1 MRAAERLLV
10 AALLSVVLGG
20 LALGSAARAAAPGDY
35 ARRFDVAWTLVEQ
48 RYWDVGGLKVDWL
61 QMRRQYEPQ
70 ALAAPD
76 DDAFYAVLV
85 AMYGRIQ
92 DGHSVFVPPQRV
104 AEIQRLYGDLP
115 CLGVFGMA
123 QGTGAHGHVSY
134 RMLDGTIGYVRLPDL
149 ASDGVADGVR
159 TAVTVLQTAGARG
172 LVLDLR
178 GNPGG
183 RLISMMQIAGIFTQG
198 FLWRVVTRW
207 ALPLPYPAI
216 GPVATR
222 LPLAI
227 LIDGDVNSAAE
238 GLAGA
243 LQMYGRATVVG
254 ATSAGNVEAVLP
266 FCLADGSQAWIA
278 TGVLAPIGGPTWE
291 GRGVVPDLPTA
302 PADALDA
309 AIAWLRRDATS
320 AGRPPAGA
328 R

>member
-1 MRAAERLLV
+1 MRVSERGRA
-10 AALLSVVLGG
+10 AALLGAGLLW
-20 LALGSAARAAAPGDY
+20 LALGAAALAASPHDY
-35 ARRFDVAWTLVEQ
+35 AQRFDVAWTLVEQ
-48 RYWDVGGLKVDWL
+48 RYWDVGGLKVDWQ
-61 QMRRQYEPQ
+61 QMRREYEPQ

-76 DDAFYAVLV
+76 DGAFYAVLV

-92 DGHSVFVPPQRV
+92 DGHSVFVPPARV
-104 AEIQRLYGDLP
+104 AEIHRLYGDLP

-123 QGTGAHGHVSY
+123 QADATHGHVTY
-134 RMLDGTIGYVRLPDL
+134 RMLDGSIGYVRLPDL
-149 ASDGVADGVR
+149 ASDGVVGDVR
-159 TAVTVLQTAGARG
+159 SAVKVLQAAGARA
-172 LVLDLR
+172 LILDLR

-183 RLISMMQIAGIFTQG
+183 RLVNMMQVAGIFTRG

-216 GPVATR
+216 GPVATQ
-222 LPLAI
+222 LPLAV
-227 LIDGDVNSAAE
+227 LIDGEVNSAAE

-243 LQMYGRATVVG
+243 LQMRGRATVFG

-291 GRGVVPDLPTA
+291 GRGVVPDRPAA

-309 AIAWLRRDATS
+309 ATAWLHRQPS
-320 AGRPPAGA
+320 AGRP
-328 R
+328 

>member
-1 MRAAERLLV
+1 VRAAERRLA

-20 LALGSAARAAAPGDY
+20 VALGSMARAAAPSDY
-35 ARRFDVAWTLVEQ
+35 AHRFDVAWTLVEQ

-61 QMRRQYEPQ
+61 QMRSQYRPQ

-76 DDAFYAVLV
+76 DNAFYAVLV

-92 DGHSVFVPPQRV
+92 DGHSVFVPPERV
-104 AEIQRLYGDLP
+104 AEIRRRYGDLP
-115 CLGVFGMA
+115 CLGVFGLA
-123 QGTGAHGHVSY
+123 QASGAYGHVDY
-134 RMLDGTIGYVRLPDL
+134 RMLDGAIGYIRLPDL

-183 RLISMMQIAGIFTQG
+183 RLVSMMQIAGIFTQG

-207 ALPLPYPAI
+207 TLPLPYPAI
-216 GPVATR
+216 GPVATH
-222 LPLAI
+222 LPLAV

-243 LQMYGRATVVG
+243 LQLRGRATVVG

-320 AGRPPAGA
+320 TGRSPAGA